1 MKMSNSVY
9 DVLKF
14 IAQIVLPAL
23 ATLWAALGKI
33 WGWPLV
39 TEITATIC
47 AVDTFL
53 GALLG
58 INSMQYAKQEKQPPD
73 EKKHKLYIILIILKI
88 LRTRASEIFRGLF
101 FL

>member
-1 MKMSNSVY
+1 MSNKVY
-9 DVLKF
+9 DILKF

-58 INSMQYAKQEKQPPD
+58 ISSMNYQKEQQQPPD
-73 EKKHKLYIILIILKI
+73 EI
-88 LRTRASEIFRGLF
+88 EE
-101 FL
+101 